1 MLIVLKLLGS
11 IALLIYGMKVM
22 SEALQKMA
30 GPQLRHLL
38 GAMTTNRFSGVATG
52 ALVTV
57 AVQSSAATTVMTV
70 SFVNAALL
78 TLTQAISIIM
88 GANIGTTMSA
98 WIMSAGFSFNMA
110 DMVWPAFLAGII
122 LIQLGKHRYI
132 GDFLFGLSFLLFAL
146 GMLKQTGVEMDLASK
161 PAVVAFF
168 SSFKTNYGTILLFL
182 LIGTV
187 LTAMVQSSAAL
198 MAITM
203 VLCATGAI
211 SIYQGIALVMGEN
224 IGTTVTANLAAMSA
238 NTQARRTAMAHL
250 VFNVFGVI
258 WVLIFFFP
266 FIRMVCG
273 IVGLDPNAPEQNA
286 TQLSFAL
293 ATFHTCFNVINTA
306 VLIWFIP
313 QIEKLVCFLIK
324 PKQTEEEDE
333 FRLQYIRG
341 GIMKTPE
348 ISVLQAQKEI
358 VVFGERMERMFGQVK
373 ELYGIQDEQAF
384 DKLFDRIK
392 KVEDMSD
399 KMENEIGR
407 YLGEVGSAHLS
418 DDTKQKIR
426 AMLRQ
431 IGELESVGDSCF
443 NLARILRRK
452 RENKVVFGEEQ
463 EAGVAEMFALIDE
476 ALARMNESLANRRE
490 SVSIV
495 DSEDV
500 ERRINACRNALK
512 QKNIENLDAQV
523 YGYDLGTVFSDLI
536 GECEKT
542 GDYIINV
549 VEARLG
555 AVRNGIRFRGMQID
569 PDAKEVTVDGEPVEL
584 SIHEYN
590 LLKLFLENVGETF
603 SAQELH
609 KKCWS
614 ENTATNDRVVD
625 TYINRLRRKIGPYA
639 ENVIFTTFQD
649 ILEGCFEIPR
659 IPRVRDVPADAR
671 IRHHQ
676 MDLPVRIIG
685 NDTLNEP
692 EVPGVHADNAVKAVV
707 IGPCHLPGTLFL
719 VERHAVLGEAALGRR
734 IDGIAD
740 FFRGNGGRFDMP
752 ENLKAPASD
761 QGLENEFCHRAA
773 AYVAVADEKDSHG
786 SIGGRCS

>member
-11 IALLIYGMKVM
+11 IALLIFGMKRM

-78 TLTQAISIIM
+78 TLTQAISVIM
-88 GANIGTTMSA
+88 GANIGTTLSA
-98 WIMSAGFSFNMA
+98 WIMSAGFSFNIA
-110 DMVWPAFLAGII
+110 NVVWPAFLVAII
-122 LIQLGKHRYI
+122 LIQVGRHRYL

-146 GMLKQTGVEMDLASK
+146 GMLKATGVEMDLAGK
-161 PAVVAFF
+161 PAVVEFF
-168 SSFKTNYGTILLFL
+168 ARFKTNYGTILLFL

-187 LTAMVQSSAAL
+187 LTALVQSSAAL

-224 IGTTVTANLAAMSA
+224 IGTTLTANLAALSA

-250 VFNVFGVI
+250 LFNVFGVI
-258 WVLIFFFP
+258 WVLILFFP
-266 FIRMVCG
+266 FVRMVCG
-273 IVGLDPNAPEQNA
+273 IVKLDPTASEQSP

-306 VLIWFIP
+306 ILIWFIP
-313 QIEKLVCFLIK
+313 QIEKLVCLLIK
-324 PKQTEEEDE
+324 PRKGEEEDA

-358 VVFGERMERMFGQVK
+358 VVFGEKTQWMFSLVK
-373 ELYGIQDEQAF
+373 ELYATEDEQTFA
-384 DKLFDRIK
+384 KLFERIQNAEEGSDR
-392 KVEDMSD
+392 
-399 KMENEIGR
+399 MENEIGR
-407 YLGEVGSAHLS
+407 YLGDVGAAHLS
-418 DDTKQKIR
+418 DDTKEKIR

-452 RENKVVFGEEQ
+452 RENKIRFTAEQ
-463 EAGVAEMFALIDE
+463 EDGVREMFDLVEE
-476 ALARMNESLANRRE
+476 ALTRMNALLSGRKKEYDIML
-490 SVSIV
+490 
-495 DSEDV
+495 SEEI
-500 ERRINACRNALK
+500 ERRINACRNTLK
-512 QKNIENLDAQV
+512 RQNIENLDARL
-523 YGYDLGTVFSDLI
+523 YDYDKGTVFADLI

-555 AVRNGIRFRGMQID
+555 AVKNGIRFRGLQID
-569 PDAKEVTVDGEPVEL
+569 TDAKRISVDGESV
-584 SIHEYN
+584 SFTKTEYE
-590 LLKLFLENVGETF
+590 LLKFFLENRGKVF
-603 SAQELH
+603 SREELLSSV
-609 KKCWS
+609 WPDDVIV
-614 ENTATNDRVVD
+614 TARTVD
-625 TYINRLRRKIGPYA
+625 VNITRIRKKIGPYA
-639 ENVIFTTFQD
+639 DNLVARPGFGYTFQ
-649 ILEGCFEIPR
+649 E
-659 IPRVRDVPADAR
+659 
-671 IRHHQ
+671 
-676 MDLPVRIIG
+676 
-685 NDTLNEP
+685 
-692 EVPGVHADNAVKAVV
+692 
-707 IGPCHLPGTLFL
+707 
-719 VERHAVLGEAALGRR
+719 
-734 IDGIAD
+734 
-740 FFRGNGGRFDMP
+740 
-752 ENLKAPASD
+752 
-761 QGLENEFCHRAA
+761 
-773 AYVAVADEKDSHG
+773 
-786 SIGGRCS
+786 